1 MREIQWKSILVRRVS
16 EVRVI
21 GSRLKVFFRSDLFRF
36 WNISFVLV
44 TLHVSCQMFFP
55 GGKNWKSSS
64 DYPWCK
70 MLGKGDC
77 SSRNW

>member
-1 MREIQWKSILVRRVS
+1 MEIDVGSPSWRGSSYREST
-16 EVRVI
+16 E
-21 GSRLKVFFRSDLFRF
+21 GFFRSDLFRC

-64 DYPWCK
+64 DYPWRK